1 MRLSELND
9 LYVKF
14 FGKILLSERAARG
27 QCASSLIAFLS
38 SKIYLHS
45 STKLFS
51 RLYFNNPCSDVR
63 QPIIFYE
70 YNLHREWTR
79 RLGGVTKL
87 KGNIMSFHRRHF
99 RLTVTFMQ
107 MSFFHVVVK
116 PMVFYVLEVQIKV
129 HIWTTL
135 YKRGLNYGISIVF
148 YCRV

>member
-107 MSFFHVVVK
+107 MSFFSRCGQT
-116 PMVFYVLEVQIKV
+116 YGVLRFGGPDKSPYLDHSVQK
-129 HIWTTL
+129 
-135 YKRGLNYGISIVF
+135 GLKLRYLDCILL
-148 YCRV
+148 